1 MDWQIV
7 IKKPWGTFVT
17 NVHKSPEFG
26 YLLKIKDPENIE
38 PYKPYYLQVN
48 FHESEILFRQLL
60 HKMTYDCTQILHL
73 LFKTHLTLQKC

>member
-1 MDWQIV
+1 MYLGELLFQSKYTLTDMGWQIV

-60 HKMTYDCTQILHL
+60 PQNDV
-73 LFKTHLTLQKC
+73 